1 MQFARYAESQLN
13 GQETATR
20 HVILQVSRRVGSDTV
35 LCERQRR
42 SNKGESIFLRQQG
55 SVHQLQAGESDLSA
69 FYNSEGSEH
78 CLNNRKPAEE
88 RFVL

>member
-1 MQFARYAESQLN
+1 MQFAKHAENQLN

-20 HVILQVSRRVGSDTV
+20 HVILQVSRRVGSGAV
-35 LCERQRR
+35 LCEQRR
-42 SNKGESIFLRQQG
+42 RSIKGENIFLRQQI
-55 SVHQLQAGESDLSA
+55 SVHQWQAGKRDLSA

-78 CLNNRKPAEE
+78 SLNNRKPAVE